1 MILCGPFVDSKQS
14 LIDQCETDGLSYEE
28 IFNKLIKT
36 LEELLQD
43 LPMTQVI
50 LQPSTR
56 DVHHKFIF
64 PTPEFKIEVSPRIV
78 CVPDPA
84 MVSIFSCQITLY
96 CTNFLSFN
104 NFFFDDIDQHWWS
117 HIRCYIHRH
126 TFSFGQRGNLL
137 PSKVCTVD
145 HLFSL
150 DKQRNVIFW
159 GNRTKYHI
167 AAETVQRKKEFN
179 EEIAVCWFYWGTLS

>member
-1 MILCGPFVDSKQS
+1 MDYIGKNRPHAVILCGPFVDSKQS

-50 LQPSTR
+50 LQPSIR

-84 MVSIFSCQITLY
+84 MVSIFLVK
-96 CTNFLSFN
+96 
-104 NFFFDDIDQHWWS
+104 S
-117 HIRCYIHRH
+117 H
-126 TFSFGQRGNLL
+126 
-137 PSKVCTVD
+137 CTVLTFR
-145 HLFSL
+145 HLTIFSL
-150 DKQRNVIFW
+150 MTD
-159 GNRTKYHI
+159 
-167 AAETVQRKKEFN
+167 
-179 EEIAVCWFYWGTLS
+179 

>member
-43 LPMTQVI
+43 LPVTQVI

-84 MVSIFSCQITLY
+84 MVSIFS
-96 CTNFLSFN
+96 
-104 NFFFDDIDQHWWS
+104 
-117 HIRCYIHRH
+117 
-126 TFSFGQRGNLL
+126 
-137 PSKVCTVD
+137 
-145 HLFSL
+145 
-150 DKQRNVIFW
+150 
-159 GNRTKYHI
+159 
-167 AAETVQRKKEFN
+167 
-179 EEIAVCWFYWGTLS
+179 

>member
-28 IFNKLIKT
+28 IFGKLIKT

-84 MVSIFSCQITLY
+84 MVCIFSCQITLY
-96 CTNFLSFN
+96 HTNFLSFN
-104 NFFFDDIDQHWWS
+104 NFFFDDRSALMESYSVLHPRTYFFIWAKRKFVTLQGMYSWSIIIIKQTNIWDKEID
-117 HIRCYIHRH
+117 
-126 TFSFGQRGNLL
+126 
-137 PSKVCTVD
+137 
-145 HLFSL
+145 
-150 DKQRNVIFW
+150 
-159 GNRTKYHI
+159 
-167 AAETVQRKKEFN
+167 
-179 EEIAVCWFYWGTLS
+179 

>member
-84 MVSIFSCQITLY
+84 MVFFLIKSHCTIITFCHLIFFSLMT
-96 CTNFLSFN
+96 
-104 NFFFDDIDQHWWS
+104 DQHWWS

-150 DKQRNVIFW
+150 EKQRNGIFEELEQS
-159 GNRTKYHI
+159 TMLP
-167 AAETVQRKKEFN
+167 RKLYKGRKSSMKKTRYVDF
-179 EEIAVCWFYWGTLS
+179 I

>member
-84 MVSIFSCQITLY
+84 MVSIFSWQITLY
-96 CTNFLSFN
+96 LISFLSFN
-104 NFFFDDIDQHWWS
+104 LFFFDDRLALMESYLVLHPPTYFFIWAKRKFVTLQGMYSWS
-117 HIRCYIHRH
+117 FILIR
-126 TFSFGQRGNLL
+126 Q
-137 PSKVCTVD
+137 
-145 HLFSL
+145 
-150 DKQRNVIFW
+150 
-159 GNRTKYHI
+159 TKKCDFL
-167 AAETVQRKKEFN
+167 RK
-179 EEIAVCWFYWGTLS
+179 

>member
-96 CTNFLSFN
+96 LISFLSFN
-104 NFFFDDIDQHWWS
+104 IIFLWWQISIDGVIFGVTSTDILFHLGKEE
-117 HIRCYIHRH
+117 ICYPPRYVQLI
-126 TFSFGQRGNLL
+126 TYLL
-137 PSKVCTVD
+137 
-145 HLFSL
+145 LL
-150 DKQRNVIFW
+150 RKQRYGLRI
-159 GNRTKYHI
+159 
-167 AAETVQRKKEFN
+167 
-179 EEIAVCWFYWGTLS
+179 